1 MPDVRLLAETGV
13 RVTRSGQ
20 RFPLRS
26 AEEIEQEDVFD
37 EGEGS
42 LADRALSLAQQLKRQ
57 VVGDE
62 DENANDL
69 EDDSSESGFRVHSSA
84 AKIGDAVDSLEQQ
97 LHDESNSTP
106 LSVALLGQ
114 NGEGK
119 SFLINLL
126 LQVTQVRECEYALN
140 GITAAGAQKDA
151 SDRKLR
157 KYLLDTLEGSSELR
171 KWYNNVTEDD
181 VEIREGDMPQEDR
194 DKEKSILQRVK
205 DACKHASPP
214 GREEK
219 GRGFMLL
226 SAGKGDSTTKI
237 AVKTRLV

>member
-1 MPDVRLLAETGV
+1 MKTAI
-13 RVTRSGQ
+13 VT
-20 RFPLRS
+20 
-26 AEEIEQEDVFD
+26 V
-37 EGEGS
+37 
-42 LADRALSLAQQLKRQ
+42 
-57 VVGDE
+57 
-62 DENANDL
+62 
-69 EDDSSESGFRVHSSA
+69 
-84 AKIGDAVDSLEQQ
+84 
-97 LHDESNSTP
+97 
-106 LSVALLGQ
+106 LSVFAVA
-114 NGEGK
+114 
-119 SFLINLL
+119 S
-126 LQVTQVRECEYALN
+126 VS
-140 GITAAGAQKDA
+140 TAAGAQKDA